1 MSAITTLEHAALA
14 RRVLAWQRDPVLFAC
29 EVLRFEPWDDGLPGS
44 QADFMRAVARHDQIA
59 VRSSHKIGKTSGV
72 AALALWHFALFP
84 GSRTVI
90 TAPVFRQVREACWR
104 EIKRLHAGAAID
116 LGGVVHDDPM
126 TGLSD
131 PVTGSQVL
139 GFTADDPDAFSGISG
154 PSIIY
159 ILDEASGVS
168 AGVYEAVLG
177 NAAGGAT
184 VILIGNPTQ
193 PAGPFFDAFSR
204 GRWARFHVDSHRVA
218 RWQREHGTEI
228 PGLATQS
235 WIDAR
240 REDWGTDDP
249 RWSVRVDG
257 EFPTQSEAQIVG
269 LGDLQAA
276 EARFVPERF
285 ATDSWRRLR
294 TRVGLDVARYGDD
307 ASAIVPMKGYVAGKV
322 KAVRGMDSH
331 RLAAEAVRVALD
343 FYPHPLAPKPVIN
356 VDVIGVGAGVYDVL
370 SHDYRNVVDVVDVN
384 VASSADDDDSYTNL
398 RTQLMFGVRDWMRSG
413 GALAYD
419 QELREELLATRY
431 TYDTR
436 GRFKAEPK
444 DDVKERVGRSPDR
457 GDGLMLAVYDST
469 MTRSG
474 IAVKIPG
481 L

>member
-1 MSAITTLEHAALA
+1 MSALTGGEHVILA
-14 RRVLAWQRDPVLFAC
+14 GRIRAWQRDPVLFSR
-29 EVLRFEPWDDGLPGS
+29 EVLRFDPWDDGQPGS
-44 QADFMRAVARHDQIA
+44 QADIMRSVAMHDQIA
-59 VRSSHKIGKTSGV
+59 IRSSHKIGKTSGM
-72 AALALWHFALFP
+72 AAIALWHYALFP

-104 EIKRLHAGAAID
+104 EIRRLHAGSVLD
-116 LGGVVHDDPM
+116 LGGTVHDDPM

-131 PVTGSQVL
+131 PITGSQVL

-154 PSIIY
+154 PSVIY

-204 GRWARFHVDSHRVA
+204 GRWKRYHVDSHRVA
-218 RWQREHGTEI
+218 RWQAEHATEI

-240 REDWGTDDP
+240 RADWGTDDP

-257 EFPTQSEAQIVG
+257 EFPTMSEAQIVG
-269 LGDLQAA
+269 LGDVVAA
-276 EARFVPERF
+276 EKRFIPAAFVTE
-285 ATDSWRRLR
+285 SWRRLR
-294 TRVGLDVARYGDD
+294 TRVGVDVARFGDD
-307 ASAIVPMKGYVAGKV
+307 ASAIIASKGYVASR
-322 KAVRGMDSH
+322 ARIFRGLDSH

-343 FYPHPLAPKPVIN
+343 FHPHVLAPKPIVN

-370 SHDYRNVVDVVDVN
+370 SHDYRHLVDVEPVN
-384 VASSADDDDSYTNL
+384 VAESADDDDAYANL
-398 RTQLMFGVRDWMRSG
+398 RTQLLFGVRDWARSG
-413 GALAYD
+413 GALEYD
-419 QELREELLATRY
+419 QELREELIATRY

-444 DDVKERVGRSPDR
+444 DDVKERIGRSPDR
-457 GDGLMLAVYDST
+457 SDALALALYDAT
-469 MTRSG
+469 AGATG
-474 IAVKIPG
+474 TPVKIRT